1 MEPYVTEEQ
10 QVEALKKW
18 WKANAGAVIVGV
30 TIGLGV
36 VFGWQYWLGYQK
48 SQAEQA
54 SLQYDA
60 LTQAL
65 EKADFQK
72 VHQQG
77 QILLEQF
84 PDSFYAALTAFKL
97 ARLAV
102 EEGNTEAAIQQLQWV
117 VNHTDQEAIKDIA
130 RLRLAR
136 VLLAAGRNADAQAR
150 LDQLTS
156 AKFTSELEELKGD
169 LYLALNEP
177 AKARAAYQNALSAGS
192 SNPLLQMKLDNLPAS
207 VASQE

>member
-18 WKANAGAVIVGV
+18 WKANAGAVIIGV

-36 VFGWQYWLGYQK
+36 IFGWQYWRGYQQ

-54 SLQYDA
+54 SLQYET
-60 LTQAL
+60 LSQAL
-65 EKADFQK
+65 EKTDFQK
-72 VHQQG
+72 VHEQG
-77 QILLEQF
+77 QVLLEQF

-117 VNHTDQEAIKDIA
+117 VEHADQEAIKDIA

-156 AKFTSELEELKGD
+156 AKFASELEELKGD